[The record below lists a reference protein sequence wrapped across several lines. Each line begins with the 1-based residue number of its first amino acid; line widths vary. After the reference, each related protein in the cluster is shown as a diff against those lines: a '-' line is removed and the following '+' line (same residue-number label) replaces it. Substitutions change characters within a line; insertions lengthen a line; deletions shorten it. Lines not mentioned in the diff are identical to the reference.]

1 MKIGYFVDWLEL
13 YCIEPR
19 GIDFLQKLLDLGYRI
34 ETMPYTTRIYSQ
46 VVQISDYLGFPVCTV
61 CRLPL
66 SVKNEG
72 RGGILP
78 VGSCHV
84 KFHNSRLYQENLGG
98 YVMDFL
104 KVSRLFYK
112 QISRI
117 DLCADFQHFF
127 NGLAP
132 STLIQGFAAGK
143 YLKIGQ
149 PNFSLHGSTASG
161 YNKYNSMMFG
171 SKTSNIY
178 TRFYDKSQEMID
190 VSQKNYICDCWRALG
205 FDMDSHVWR
214 VEFAVHGDGM
224 RCFDKK
230 TAEVRQIEVLE
241 LCSRDKIRALFL
253 SLSKKYFVFSQNKKG
268 VRKYLQTKLNLF
280 DPSINIERWAP
291 LPTCH
296 DGHTNRTDKIVF
308 NYLQTEAMKSHLLT
322 TKERL
327 ELLRVAKSIEY
338 RKDLIQYAKW
348 KLGTQCVDLPMESA
362 VLKPSER
369 LLDNNS
375 EIW

>member
-13 YCIEPR
+13 YCLEPKAVSF
-19 GIDFLQKLLDLGYRI
+19 IDLLRRHGYRI
-34 ETMPYTTRIYSQ
+34 ETMPYTTRVYSQ
-46 VVQISDYLGFPVCTV
+46 VLQVYDYLNFPVCTI

-66 SVKNEG
+66 SVRDEG
-72 RGGILP
+72 RGGVLP
-78 VGSCHV
+78 SGSCHV

-117 DLCADFQHFF
+117 DLCADFQHFYC
-127 NGLAP
+127 GLAP
-132 STLIQGFAAGK
+132 ETLIQGFASGK

-149 PNFSLHGSTASG
+149 PKFALHGSTASG
-161 YNKYNSMMFG
+161 YNKYNSVLFG
-171 SKTSNIY
+171 SKTSNVY
-178 TRFYDKSQEMID
+178 TRFYDKSQEMVE

-205 FDMDSHVWR
+205 MDMDKHIWR

-224 RCFDKK
+224 RGFDKK
-230 TAEVRQIEVLE
+230 TAEVRQIEVSE

-253 SLSKKYFVFSQNKKG
+253 SLSKRFFVFSRGMKG
-268 VRKYLQTKLNLF
+268 VRKYEQEKLSLF
-280 DPSINIERWAP
+280 DPALSVEKWAP

-308 NYLQTEAMKSHLLT
+308 NYLYNEATTNKILT
-322 TKERL
+322 TRERL
-327 ELLRVAKSIEY
+327 DLLKIAKQIEY
-338 RKDLIQYAKW
+338 RKDLLQYAKW
-348 KLGTQCVDLPMESA
+348 KIGSQCEDLPMLDA
-362 VLKPSER
+362 VIKPKER